1 LPRTT
6 ESIEATCNEDWADAI
21 PNEATTKAA
30 LIMDFMSVLFLT
42 VCGTKGTR
50 NQKIMYLG
58 ALISS

>member
-6 ESIEATCNEDWADAI
+6 ESIEATCKEDWAEAI

-42 VCGTKGTR
+42 V
-50 NQKIMYLG
+50 
-58 ALISS
+58 